1 VVDLLNIHDLESS
14 FFMSQSNEAE
24 LEIKGLVFDIKKY
37 AIHDGP
43 GIRTTVFLKGCP
55 LECQWCHNPESW
67 RAYAEHGFRKGRCV
81 GCGQCVESCPEQAIS
96 IIDNKAVTDMNKC
109 KLCGR
114 CVDTC
119 MTRAR
124 EIIGREMSVGEVMAE
139 VEQDVIFYD
148 ESGGGVTLS
157 GGEPLMQPEFLL
169 AVLNQCQR
177 QRIHTAVDTSCYAES
192 KIVEM
197 AGERANLFLCD
208 IKHMDNKI
216 HERFTGVGNNLILD
230 NIRLISEAGKEIIIR
245 IPVIPGFNDEKANI
259 EATSKFTASLPG
271 VIRVDILPFN
281 LGGKEKS
288 ARLMSQSK
296 YMQVETPDEEQM
308 SSIAK
313 NFRKYGFEVKI
324 GG

>member
-1 VVDLLNIHDLESS
+1 MADILNIPDSESS
-14 FFMSQSNEAE
+14 WAMFQSKGAE
-24 LEIKGLVFDIKKY
+24 LETKGLVFDIKKY

-43 GIRTTVFLKGCP
+43 GIRTTVFFKGCP
-55 LECQWCHNPESW
+55 LECQWCHNPESR
-67 RAYAEHGFRKGRCV
+67 RAYAEHGFRKGRCI
-81 GCGQCVESCPEQAIS
+81 GCGQCVEICPEQAIS
-96 IIDNKAVTDMNKC
+96 IINNRAVTEMNKC

-119 MTRAR
+119 MTCAR

-148 ESGGGVTLS
+148 ESGGGVTFS
-157 GGEPLMQPEFLL
+157 GGEPLMQPDFLL
-169 AVLNQCQR
+169 AVLNQCQKL
-177 QRIHTAVDTSCYAES
+177 RIHTAVDTSCYAES

-197 AGERANLFLCD
+197 AGERADMFLCD
-208 IKHMDNKI
+208 IKHMDSEI

-230 NIRLISEAGKEIIIR
+230 NIRLLSESGKEIIIR

-259 EATSKFTASLPG
+259 EATGKFTASLPG

-281 LGGKEKS
+281 RGGKEKS
-288 ARLMSQSK
+288 ARLTAQSK
-296 YMQVETPDEEQM
+296 YLQVETPDEEQM
-308 SSIAK
+308 NSIAK
-313 NFRKYGFEVKI
+313 NLSKYGFEVKI